1 LNIDQGIMNNENE
14 LELKLE
20 LEKRSKT
27 PSLEGR

>member
-1 LNIDQGIMNNENE
+1 MNNENE

-27 PSLEGR
+27 PSLEGRMGWVLGS